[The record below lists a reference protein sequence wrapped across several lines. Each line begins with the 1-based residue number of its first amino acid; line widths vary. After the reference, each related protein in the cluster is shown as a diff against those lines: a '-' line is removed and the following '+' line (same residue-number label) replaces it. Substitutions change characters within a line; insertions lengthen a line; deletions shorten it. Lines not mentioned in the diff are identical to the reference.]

1 MSKIL
6 AVGAVLPEFAGD
18 RRLVAASY
26 RMEQFVIPLI
36 QDGHDV
42 TVCGTNAYSP
52 IDGVRVSQKKRLIHY
67 HMDCDAAGYAE
78 RVQSI
83 HDELKP
89 DCIIGVQKVGSI
101 AAARIRSSSPMW
113 IDFFGSPTCEAQ
125 ARSYVYDDD
134 RCINELWGVDQP
146 CLVRGDIFSTCG
158 TRQEHF
164 LTGRLSLLGR
174 LNKNTFGY
182 RFVYPIPPGIAKGGV
197 AGAGREKLLRGRHV
211 DEDDFAVLWC
221 GGYNVWTDV
230 DTLFSALEKAFSA
243 NDKIKFVS
251 MGGRVERHDDLTYP
265 RFERMIAESRY
276 RDRFVLLGWRSHA
289 QAIQAYSECD
299 LGISIDRYHYEPVYG
314 TRTRIVEMIRHKLP
328 VITSLLC
335 ELSYILKDGGAALT
349 FGAGDASDLA
359 ERIVS
364 FSKLTKEERVAFADK
379 AYRFF
384 GNEFSYEVTTEPLRN
399 WVRNPMRAPDRD
411 VGSRPVMLLQS
422 NLEYYLRLFEN
433 NPEGNISVKRLLGN
447 KVKAKFR
454 KIIRALHI
462 A

>member
-1 MSKIL
+1 
-6 AVGAVLPEFAGD
+6 
-18 RRLVAASY
+18 
-26 RMEQFVIPLI
+26 
-36 QDGHDV
+36 
-42 TVCGTNAYSP
+42 
-52 IDGVRVSQKKRLIHY
+52 
-67 HMDCDAAGYAE
+67 
-78 RVQSI
+78 
-83 HDELKP
+83 
-89 DCIIGVQKVGSI
+89 
-101 AAARIRSSSPMW
+101 
-113 IDFFGSPTCEAQ
+113 
-125 ARSYVYDDD
+125 
-134 RCINELWGVDQP
+134 
-146 CLVRGDIFSTCG
+146 
-158 TRQEHF
+158 
-164 LTGRLSLLGR
+164 
-174 LNKNTFGY
+174 
-182 RFVYPIPPGIAKGGV
+182 
-197 AGAGREKLLRGRHV
+197 
-211 DEDDFAVLWC
+211 
-221 GGYNVWTDV
+221 
-230 DTLFSALEKAFSA
+230 
-243 NDKIKFVS
+243 
-251 MGGRVERHDDLTYP
+251 
-265 RFERMIAESRY
+265 MIAESRY